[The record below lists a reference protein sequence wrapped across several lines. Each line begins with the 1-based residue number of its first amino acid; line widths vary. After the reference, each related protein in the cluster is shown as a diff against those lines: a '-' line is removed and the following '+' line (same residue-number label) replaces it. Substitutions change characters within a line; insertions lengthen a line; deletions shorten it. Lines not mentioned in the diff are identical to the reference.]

1 MALAGEYLD
10 RPTYTFLHTVG
21 EGSIGLCSVYTHEV
35 FGDRVVQKTITL
47 LGVPDAIAR
56 SEPRL
61 LQDARHD
68 HIVEIREAQFDPEY
82 ADLLAVTFVTP
93 YYAGGSVSKALLEGH
108 SFSTRVALD
117 LIGGVLEA
125 LDFLHG
131 TMRIVHRDVK
141 PGNIMLSKS
150 RDYSYLGDLGSAA
163 YMDADG
169 FVAAGGG
176 TPLYE
181 PPEATTGVL
190 DARADLYSTGMVL
203 LELLNGRLPYETL
216 NDEAIDRRR
225 FNGQRSLPDRF
236 FRQAPWVP
244 RSVAAFMRKLAAPN
258 PDDRFASA
266 AEALRQLNRLS
277 YVSWQRVRDEGFAGE
292 WLGRWPSAARLER
305 TRQIQVEVTRI
316 TSGRYAGAY
325 RASVKHRVGVAPW
338 RNYASLARRMGEG
351 DVVSLAAFFREVEA
365 AAQAVAIR

>member
-1 MALAGEYLD
+1 MALLGEYLD
-10 RPTYTFLHTVG
+10 KPTYTFLHTIG

-68 HIVEIREAQFDPEY
+68 HIVQIREAQFDPEY
-82 ADLLAVTFVTP
+82 AELLAVTFVTP

-108 SFSTRVALD
+108 SFSTRLALE
-117 LIGGVLEA
+117 LVGGVLEA

-131 TMRIVHRDVK
+131 RMRIIHRDVK
-141 PGNIMLSKS
+141 PGNIMLSES

-163 YMDADG
+163 YMDDGG

-181 PPEATTGVL
+181 PPEAGSGVL
-190 DARADLYSTGMVL
+190 DARADLYSAGMVL

-216 NDEAIDRRR
+216 NDVAIDRRR
-225 FNGQRSLPDRF
+225 LNGQRSVPDRF
-236 FRQAPWVP
+236 FRLEPWVP
-244 RSVAAFMRKLAAPN
+244 RSVASFLRRLVALN

-277 YVSWQRVRDEGFAGE
+277 YVSWQRVRNDGFAGE

-305 TRQIQVEVTRI
+305 ARQIHVELTSI

-325 RASVKHRVGVAPW
+325 RASAKHRLGVAAW
-338 RNYASLARRMGEG
+338 RNYARLTRRIGEG
-351 DVVSLAAFFREVEA
+351 DIVALAVFFREVED